1 MTEKELAE
9 LSAELKI
16 DRDRYKQLYEQA
28 LARLKQEQADHAKT
42 KVNLLKILGDTIA
55 VSKPS

>member
-9 LSAELKI
+9 LSTELEI

-28 LARLKQEQADHAKT
+28 LAQLKQEQADHAKT